1 MSFYASMQSAIS
13 LLTSISILMVSCQ
26 SSTNETPSMS
36 DDAPKYALVVHG
48 GAGYPSR
55 DNMSDEADKAYRDAI
70 NEALDIGENILKNGG
85 SSLDAVESVIQRLEN
100 DSLFNAGVGAVFTHE
115 ETNSLDASIMDGSS
129 HKAGAVA
136 GVSRIKNPISG
147 ARAVMEASKHV
158 MLSGAGADEF
168 AADHNL
174 EMVEP
179 EYFQTHSK
187 LQTLLRVKKSESE
200 DSQVEQRPDWKFGT
214 VGAVAL
220 DVNGHIAAGTS
231 TGGMTN
237 KRWGRIGDSPVIG
250 AGTYASDATAGVS
263 CTGHGE
269 YYIRYAVA
277 YDVIAKMKYQG
288 ATLES
293 AVKSIVH
300 DELKSVG
307 GAGGLIALDKNGNVA
322 MEFNTSGMFRGYVK
336 PDERVV
342 AIFADE

>member
-1 MSFYASMQSAIS
+1 MTFSFLSRQFWFCWVGILS
-13 LLTSISILMVSCQ
+13 LLVACQ
-26 SSTNETPSMS
+26 SPTKESTTESRET
-36 DDAPKYALVVHG
+36 PKYALVVHG

-55 DNMSDEADKAYRDAI
+55 DNMSEEADQSYRKAI
-70 NEALDIGENILKNGG
+70 NEALDIGETILENGG
-85 SSLDAVESVIQRLEN
+85 SSLDAVEAVIQRLEN

-115 ETNSLDASIMDGSS
+115 ETNSLDASIMDGSD

-147 ARAVMEASKHV
+147 ARAVMEKSKHV

-168 AADHNL
+168 GAAHNL

-179 EYFQTHSK
+179 EYFQTKSK
-187 LQTLLRVKKSESE
+187 LKTLLRVKESE
-200 DSQVEQRPDWKFGT
+200 ADGSYIDQHPDWKYGT

-220 DVNGHIAAGTS
+220 DMNGHIAAGTS

-269 YYIRYAVA
+269 FYIRYAVA
-277 YDVIAKMKYQG
+277 YDLIAKMRYQG

-293 AVKSIVH
+293 AAKAIIH
-300 DELKSVG
+300 DELKSVA

-322 MEFNTSGMFRGYVK
+322 MEFNTSGMFRGYAK
-336 PDERVV
+336 PNERKV
-342 AIFADE
+342 AIFDDE

>member
-1 MSFYASMQSAIS
+1 MTFSSFLRSPIFQ
-13 LLTSISILMVSCQ
+13 LTVIIILFASCQ
-26 SSTNETPSMS
+26 APAGETQSKSPEV
-36 DDAPKYALVVHG
+36 PEYALVVHG

-55 DNMSDEADKAYRDAI
+55 DNISDEADKAYRTAI
-70 NEALDIGENILKNGG
+70 SEALDIGEKILENGG
-85 SSLDAVESVIQRLEN
+85 TSVDAVESVIQRLEN

-115 ETNSLDASIMDGSS
+115 ETNSLDASIMDGSN

-158 MLSGAGADEF
+158 LLSGAGADEF
-168 AADHNL
+168 GADQNL

-179 EYFQTHSK
+179 DHFQTMSK
-187 LQTLLRVKKSESE
+187 LRTLQRVKASEAE
-200 DSQVEQRPDWKFGT
+200 DSQIEQRPDWKYGT

-220 DVNGHIAAGTS
+220 DKNGHIAAGTS

-269 YYIRYAVA
+269 FYIRYAVA

-288 ATLES
+288 VSLES
-293 AVKSIVH
+293 AAKSIIH

-322 MEFNTSGMFRGYVK
+322 MEFNTSGMFRGFVRPNEK
-336 PDERVV
+336 VV
-342 AIFADE
+342 AIYADE